1 MRKLSFYQVS
11 GWLLFIAISTGMSS
25 CMLGPKYEKVE
36 VAHKNYFRFDTLKV
50 DSTTVI
56 DWWMLF
62 DDPVLDTLVKT
73 ALNENQDVRQAASRV
88 MQARAVVGFHN
99 ADFGPKIDVQGVY
112 NTGNFNQFNG
122 PTGSEQDIFLGA
134 GALSYELD
142 VWGKYRRLS
151 QSAREELLA
160 SQYGMRAI
168 QIELITSV
176 IENYFLLLDYRER
189 YRVSVNTLQ
198 LREDYLDI
206 INARFDKGIIPQI
219 DVNQAEIQYAIAL
232 ASVPQYRR
240 LIANAENA
248 LSILIG
254 RAPDGIIVGKE
265 LMEQV
270 TPPAIPSGLPST
282 LVDRRPDVAEAEH
295 KLIAQNAQIGVAQAE
310 RFPSFGLTGILG
322 GISTD
327 LTNVSAGSLVWSAG
341 GSLVGP
347 LFYWNKNLRKV
358 DVEKEKT
365 VQAKLEYEKTVLNAF
380 REVEDALM
388 SIETYRDELKAT
400 KLQVDAAVNARNL
413 SQNRYDQGVTS
424 YLEVLESQR
433 QSFEAELRYAQKKN
447 EYLTSYV
454 LLYKALGG
462 GWISEQEKK
471 AAEEKAKAEEEQKE
485 QEVYY
490 DENPNDMENIPYR
503 GFRK

>member
-1 MRKLSFYQVS
+1 MRERSIRKIT
-11 GWLLFIAISTGMSS
+11 GWLFFMVMSTGISS

-36 VAHKNYFRFDTLKV
+36 VAHKNYFRFDTLKI
-50 DSTTVI
+50 DSTTTI

-62 DDPVLDTLVKT
+62 EDPVLDTLIKT
-73 ALNENQDVRQAASRV
+73 ALKENQDVRQAASRV

-99 ADFGPKIDVQGVY
+99 ADFGPKVDLMGVY

-160 SQYGMRAI
+160 SQYGMRAM
-168 QIELITSV
+168 QIDLITLV
-176 IENYFLLLDYRER
+176 IQNYFLLLDYRER
-189 YRVSVNTLQ
+189 YRVSENTLQ

-232 ASVPQYRR
+232 AAVPQYKR
-240 LIANAENA
+240 LIANIENA
-248 LSILIG
+248 LSILLG
-254 RAPDGIIVGKE
+254 RSPDGIIVSKE

-270 TPPAIPSGLPST
+270 TPPAIPAGLPST

-295 KLIAQNAQIGVAQAE
+295 KLIAQNAQIGVAQAQ
-310 RFPSFGLTGILG
+310 RFPSFGLTGLLG
-322 GISTD
+322 GVTND
-327 LTNVSAGSLVWSAG
+327 LSNVSAGSLVWSAG
-341 GSLVGP
+341 GSLMGP

-358 DVEKEKT
+358 DIEKEKT
-365 VQAKLEYEKTVLNAF
+365 IQARLEYEKTVLNAF
-380 REVEDALM
+380 REVEDALI
-388 SIETYRDELKAT
+388 SIETRRAELKAT
-400 KLQVDAAVNARNL
+400 KIQVDAAVNARNL

-454 LLYKALGG
+454 KLYKALGG
-462 GWISEQEKK
+462 GWISEEEKK
-471 AAEEKAKAEEEQKE
+471 AAEERAKAEEEKKE
-485 QEVYY
+485 KEVYY
-490 DENPNDMENIPYR
+490 DTNPNDMGNIPYR
-503 GFRK
+503 GYRK